1 MVAATVRLPRPTGAE
16 LRLLKLAQEVAGL
29 ARNAGGTHALAAAV
43 QRLAA
48 AFGPPAS
55 LPGEVFQAWVRSRS
69 DKNATLALAWA
80 REQVRLGLQD
90 VVERTPKPTR
100 PRIDTDAATLAW
112 LLLAACEAIA
122 QEPPSAVADRVRA
135 ILDLIGHVPA
145 TG

>member
-1 MVAATVRLPRPTGAE
+1 LPRPSHAE
-16 LRLLKLAQEVAGL
+16 LRLLTLAQEVAEL
-29 ARNAGGTHALAAAV
+29 SRDAGRTHALAAAV
-43 QRLAA
+43 QKLAA

-55 LPGEVFQAWVRSRS
+55 LPGEVFQAWVRSRT
-69 DKNATLALAWA
+69 DKTATLALAWA

-90 VVERTPKPTR
+90 VVERTPRSPR
-100 PRIDTDAATLAW
+100 PRIDADAATVSW

-135 ILDLIGHVPA
+135 ILELIGHAPA